1 MNQRHEGV
9 KGARK
14 RIVFKANDRVSFCLT
29 KLKSDASPPDI
40 FDVAAAS
47 MGPPQPQLAG
57 GRGRRRGKSAASVGP
72 VPPQPHIYGGRSS
85 SFSGHGHAGNIN
97 GFGGRRPTMALAD
110 PSTLPD
116 DVRTASHTFIL
127 GREFPRDE
135 SRNVEFKLVNTR
147 TIIPTSIKYTN
158 AFLNSEGG
166 VIYFGIRDDGNI
178 QGTVFPRKL
187 RDEIRLQLD
196 HAFIH
201 SNPPIDMSMYEMAFH
216 PVWSDGPNSRPYRD
230 VYVFMI
236 KVKAS
241 YAGVYQ
247 TDDRK
252 MWTRMEGSVRYLTP
266 PMMAQRVASM
276 MRKKDEELENKEA
289 TMREQIERMVRE
301 TMART
306 APSAGSAP
314 SGMDMTESEP
324 GSEAPKSS
332 GSGNTAADKVSQ
344 PEVSTSSK
352 SAVGSVSSGDNAFND
367 QVIHCMEGMGFPI
380 DTVLKALYDLRKCG
394 EPACTLDDIGRV
406 MDRMYSE
413 YPVETLGR
421 PEEPEE
427 VEGDPQPEDD
437 LADRTDWWNFSG
449 DDEEPSGDEK
459 QPPEQKVDLVTENMS
474 IVNID
479 PDGDVEMSE
488 ACSSKQEM
496 QPPSISSGMQSQSSN
511 DVSNNLFKKP
521 PTISSKPPRTS
532 AAPPARP
539 CFPTM
544 SSQSSNSSSSNL
556 FREPPISSKP
566 PRISSAPAARPCF
579 PTMSSQ
585 SSNSSSSNLF
595 REPPISSKPPRISSA
610 PCARRSFKP
619 FVPSPAA
626 ASPCISRPVQPKL
639 NFGRVSPSRQPLT
652 QPSQSSR
659 DSVDRD
665 MIQVPAKTRLYD
677 YLVNFTAEHDLP
689 YTEKEQP
696 KYSTART
703 GGPDYA
709 PEWAGAVGFSLQ
721 GSQRNYNTNGRFISK
736 RRAEEMA
743 AETAL
748 GFLEQGDDRQS
759 NVEGFRHMIQPDPS
773 APPPAAPADP
783 SNPIPIP
790 IDLDST
796 ELLPCEFCTL
806 LIPRPELE
814 LHMKECRRSIAQQ
827 RHQLDAFAK
836 LRAEKHVSSSS
847 SDKSPSKVQ
856 VSQRIPGQFPQV
868 KPLQPPGNGQNN
880 IPGASPSRAIDLLS
894 PDKVV
899 PANIPGAKPERRI
912 EIDLTSPF
920 YVDSKSNQNK
930 PSGSQ
935 SSGPSQSSG
944 HNLMDEGQNPDSGF
958 EDIDVDSSSS
968 GNSGCESPAKR
979 SKLSDEFELPDRDEN
994 WDPLDPV

>member
-1 MNQRHEGV
+1 MKESDITQIVEMGFSKEDATLALSKKPDIQEAIEWLVKDSSNQKPASISDEPPQRYIGNVERLHDAYGFILSEGASFFFHFSDVRQTPFQLYPGLLVEFEFGENKHSGPNQGRLLARDIAIIPPDRHFQGGPGPGQVPVGPFPHGHFGPPGPGRLFGPPGPSGPFGPPGPGRPLGPAGPGRPMGPAGQFENEFKLDRNFADGTTRRFGTILEAKQRTALVKEDISGLSFRFHAMNQRHEGV

-324 GSEAPKSS
+324 GSDAPKSS

-367 QVIHCMEGMGFPI
+367 QVIHCMEGMG
-380 DTVLKALYDLRKCG
+380 
-394 EPACTLDDIGRV
+394 
-406 MDRMYSE
+406 
-413 YPVETLGR
+413 
-421 PEEPEE
+421 
-427 VEGDPQPEDD
+427 
-437 LADRTDWWNFSG
+437 
-449 DDEEPSGDEK
+449 
-459 QPPEQKVDLVTENMS
+459 
-474 IVNID
+474 
-479 PDGDVEMSE
+479 
-488 ACSSKQEM
+488 
-496 QPPSISSGMQSQSSN
+496 
-511 DVSNNLFKKP
+511 
-521 PTISSKPPRTS
+521 
-532 AAPPARP
+532 
-539 CFPTM
+539 
-544 SSQSSNSSSSNL
+544 
-556 FREPPISSKP
+556 
-566 PRISSAPAARPCF
+566 
-579 PTMSSQ
+579 
-585 SSNSSSSNLF
+585 
-595 REPPISSKPPRISSA
+595 
-610 PCARRSFKP
+610 
-619 FVPSPAA
+619 
-626 ASPCISRPVQPKL
+626 
-639 NFGRVSPSRQPLT
+639 
-652 QPSQSSR
+652 
-659 DSVDRD
+659 
-665 MIQVPAKTRLYD
+665 
-677 YLVNFTAEHDLP
+677 
-689 YTEKEQP
+689 
-696 KYSTART
+696 
-703 GGPDYA
+703 
-709 PEWAGAVGFSLQ
+709 
-721 GSQRNYNTNGRFISK
+721 
-736 RRAEEMA
+736 
-743 AETAL
+743 
-748 GFLEQGDDRQS
+748 
-759 NVEGFRHMIQPDPS
+759 
-773 APPPAAPADP
+773 
-783 SNPIPIP
+783 
-790 IDLDST
+790 
-796 ELLPCEFCTL
+796 
-806 LIPRPELE
+806 
-814 LHMKECRRSIAQQ
+814 
-827 RHQLDAFAK
+827 
-836 LRAEKHVSSSS
+836 
-847 SDKSPSKVQ
+847 
-856 VSQRIPGQFPQV
+856 
-868 KPLQPPGNGQNN
+868 
-880 IPGASPSRAIDLLS
+880 
-894 PDKVV
+894 
-899 PANIPGAKPERRI
+899 
-912 EIDLTSPF
+912 
-920 YVDSKSNQNK
+920 
-930 PSGSQ
+930 
-935 SSGPSQSSG
+935 
-944 HNLMDEGQNPDSGF
+944 
-958 EDIDVDSSSS
+958 
-968 GNSGCESPAKR
+968 
-979 SKLSDEFELPDRDEN
+979 
-994 WDPLDPV
+994 

>member
-1 MNQRHEGV
+1 
-9 KGARK
+9 
-14 RIVFKANDRVSFCLT
+14 
-29 KLKSDASPPDI
+29 
-40 FDVAAAS
+40 
-47 MGPPQPQLAG
+47 
-57 GRGRRRGKSAASVGP
+57 
-72 VPPQPHIYGGRSS
+72 
-85 SFSGHGHAGNIN
+85 
-97 GFGGRRPTMALAD
+97 
-110 PSTLPD
+110 
-116 DVRTASHTFIL
+116 
-127 GREFPRDE
+127 
-135 SRNVEFKLVNTR
+135 
-147 TIIPTSIKYTN
+147 
-158 AFLNSEGG
+158 
-166 VIYFGIRDDGNI
+166 
-178 QGTVFPRKL
+178 
-187 RDEIRLQLD
+187 
-196 HAFIH
+196 
-201 SNPPIDMSMYEMAFH
+201 
-216 PVWSDGPNSRPYRD
+216 
-230 VYVFMI
+230 
-236 KVKAS
+236 
-241 YAGVYQ
+241 
-247 TDDRK
+247 
-252 MWTRMEGSVRYLTP
+252 
-266 PMMAQRVASM
+266 MAQRVASM
-276 MRKKDEELENKEA
+276 MRKKDEELANKEA

-344 PEVSTSSK
+344 PEMSTSSK
-352 SAVGSVSSGDNAFND
+352 SAAGSVSSGDNAFND

-421 PEEPEE
+421 PDEPEE
-427 VEGDPQPEDD
+427 VEGDPQPEDE

-459 QPPEQKVDLVTENMS
+459 QQPEQKVDLVTENMS

-488 ACSSKQEM
+488 ACNSKQEM
-496 QPPSISSGMQSQSSN
+496 QPPSISSAMPSQSSN

-532 AAPPARP
+532 AAPP
-539 CFPTM
+539 
-544 SSQSSNSSSSNL
+544 
-556 FREPPISSKP
+556 
-566 PRISSAPAARPCF
+566 ARPCF

-665 MIQVPAKTRLYD
+665 VIQVPAKTRLYD
-677 YLVNFTAEHDLP
+677 YLENYTAEHDLP

-721 GSQRNYNTNGRFISK
+721 DRQRNYNTIGRFSSK

-748 GFLEQGDDRQS
+748 GFLERGDDRQS

-856 VSQRIPGQFPQV
+856 VSQRLSGQFPQV
-868 KPLQPPGNGQNN
+868 KPLQPPGNGKNN

-944 HNLMDEGQNPDSGF
+944 QN
-958 EDIDVDSSSS
+958 
-968 GNSGCESPAKR
+968 
-979 SKLSDEFELPDRDEN
+979 
-994 WDPLDPV
+994 